1 MLTYNDMAKIGVSN
15 SSYALKLENN
25 QIKLTQTSSGE
36 TKFPVY
42 LGYDANNGTN
52 APDGSSAEIV
62 AGQQCDFYNK

>member
-1 MLTYNDMAKIGVSN
+1 MIWQRLDLAT

-52 APDGSSAEIV
+52 APER
-62 AGQQCDFYNK
+62 